1 MSSVEATVI
10 IVYLRHMA
18 HLVQSSAPELVQKHM
33 PRLGIPCPQKVNI
46 IIDARQPFTIKLLW
60 PKVPRGG
67 PLHRNLIDKTGDRAL
82 TGAVHALH
90 QLQIE
95 TIFYQER
102 ELLSHGPHHA
112 ERPRQHPYALAQAS
126 RVSTQKPQQTRP
138 QTIPQQPTV
147 TLPADPIPEQTI
159 PGIDPKGMT
168 GIAPSPKTPTVV
180 SENDRAIHIN
190 MAQSLPVHLSDQK
203 GTHKPPLQPQNPPVL
218 GVTAIALSSDAG
230 ARPLASPPTE
240 AIAQARSTSQSLSNA
255 SDKPDALLMKG
266 EVTNSDTLFSSNS
279 GTTQPQAPSAASSL
293 RVQFFRELSLKDQKL
308 SEVQKA
314 ALEKE
319 KAFIQRLDEARK
331 SEEALSSKL
340 NLSDGRLLEMQ
351 RRLSVATAQE
361 KALIQRLAEVRTSE
375 EASSSK
381 LSLTER
387 NLGELRRALAAAEA
401 KEKAHAEKLAE
412 VEKFKESMARL
423 SESNHRLEE
432 QLSSAEHTL
441 TDERRKRLEV
451 EEQLMNTEANL
462 SSEQRLRMEVEA
474 RLDSVDNALVDE
486 CRKRLEAEGILADI
500 TREQKEP
507 FVVPALL
514 EAFVSI
520 SKMTTAIKKG
530 Q

>member
-33 PRLGIPCPQKVNI
+33 PRLGLPCPQKGNI
-46 IIDARQPFTIKLLW
+46 ITDAHQPFTIKLLW

-67 PLHRNLIDKTGDRAL
+67 VGLTAVLLSAHPEEMLQPLHRNLIDKTGQRAL
-82 TGAVHALH
+82 TGAIHALD

-95 TIFYQER
+95 TIYYQER

-126 RVSTQKPQQTRP
+126 RVPTQKPQQTQP
-138 QTIPQQPTV
+138 QTMPQQPTV
-147 TLPADPIPEQTI
+147 IIPVDPIPEQTI

-168 GIAPSPKTPTVV
+168 GIAPSPKTPTIV
-180 SENDRAIHIN
+180 SENDRATHIN
-190 MAQSLPVHLSDQK
+190 MAL
-203 GTHKPPLQPQNPPVL
+203 
-218 GVTAIALSSDAG
+218 
-230 ARPLASPPTE
+230 TE
-240 AIAQARSTSQSLSNA
+240 AIAQAGSTSQSLSNA
-255 SDKPDALLMKG
+255 SDKSDALLLKG
-266 EVTNSDTLFSSNS
+266 EVTNSGTLFSSGS
-279 GTTQPQAPSAASSL
+279 GTAQPQAPSAANSL

-308 SEVQKA
+308 AEVQRA
-314 ALEKE
+314 AAEKE
-319 KAFIQRLDEARK
+319 KAFVQRLNEARK
-331 SEEALSSKL
+331 SEEVLSSKL
-340 NLSDGRLLEMQ
+340 SLSDEKLVEMQ

-412 VEKFKESMARL
+412 VEKFKELKSRL

-432 QLSSAEHTL
+432 QLSTAEHAL

-451 EEQLMNTEANL
+451 EEHLMNTEANF
-462 SSEQRLRMEVEA
+462 SSEQRRRMEAEA
-474 RLDSVDNALVDE
+474 RLDSVGNALVDE
-486 CRKRLEAEGILADI
+486 RRRRLEVEGILADI